1 MYEMLRI
8 VLLRLRYG
16 IRINVIHQ
24 EMPPNFC
31 ILPYI
36 D

>member
-16 IRINVIHQ
+16 IRINVIHR
-24 EMPPNFC
+24 EMPPNF
-31 ILPYI
+31 LYSAVY
-36 D
+36 